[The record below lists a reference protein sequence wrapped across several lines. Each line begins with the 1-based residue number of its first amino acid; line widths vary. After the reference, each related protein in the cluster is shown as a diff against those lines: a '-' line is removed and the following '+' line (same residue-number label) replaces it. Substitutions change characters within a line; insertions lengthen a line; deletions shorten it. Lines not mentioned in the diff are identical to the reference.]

1 MPARSAGLLPF
12 RRTPDLEVLLAH
24 PGGPFWAKKD
34 AGAWSIVKG
43 EHPEDEPPLT
53 AAQREF
59 HEETGW
65 IAAGPFLE
73 LGEIRQRSG
82 KRVTAWAVEFACD
95 PATLVSNR
103 FTIEWPPRSGR
114 QQSFPEIDR
123 VRWCGLEE
131 AHRLIHPDQAMLIER
146 LQVLLTVSSASA
158 AASMQ
163 RSGR

>member
-1 MPARSAGLLPF
+1 MPSRSAGLLPF

-43 EHPEDEPPLT
+43 EYPEDEPPLT

-59 HEETGW
+59 QEETGW
-65 IAAGPFLE
+65 TAAGPFLE

-82 KRVTAWAVEFACD
+82 KRVTAWAIEFACD
-95 PATLVSNR
+95 PATLVSNH

-114 QQSFPEIDR
+114 QQSLPEVDR
-123 VRWCGLEE
+123 VRWCDPDE
-131 AHRLIHPDQAMLIER
+131 ARRLIHPDQAALIDR
-146 LQVLLTVSSASA
+146 LQRLLTGSGSSTAGADQS
-158 AASMQ
+158 
-163 RSGR
+163 